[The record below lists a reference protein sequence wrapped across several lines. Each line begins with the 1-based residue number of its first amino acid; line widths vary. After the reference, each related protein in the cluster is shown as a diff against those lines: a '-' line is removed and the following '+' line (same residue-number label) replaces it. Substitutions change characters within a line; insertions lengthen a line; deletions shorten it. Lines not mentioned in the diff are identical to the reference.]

1 MTTSANESPE
11 KTTSTKESPEKT
23 TSAKE
28 SVKQKSL
35 NIISSDSSEDEFGEP
50 KPKSLDSLPSDSSED
65 RVEEPKREK
74 KEENLPQTS
83 TPGRKL
89 SKRKPKS
96 LDILPSDSSEEE
108 FEEPKREKKKKNLP
122 QTSTPERKLSKQ
134 VHVASDTEDM
144 PTLNFQWKKM
154 KKGACS
160 TASPEQSPIKNDS
173 LLEDLPEI
181 LVTDTDEGKCTDD
194 WTNNENKRDD
204 DAVLKEFEEMMQQKR
219 ERQLFAESTFIAF
232 PAREEPQI
240 QLWVV
245 YESHGG
251 LAINRPFKVDDTV
264 KSVFSWIIQEVDPE
278 VLPPVFHLECRTP
291 TNCPNSNCP
300 HIYELQN
307 SYKVNVADL
316 PEILYL
322 REGYFEAEETITG
335 FGDVLM

>member
-11 KTTSTKESPEKT
+11 KTTSTKESSEKT

-74 KEENLPQTS
+74 KKENLPQTS

-154 KKGACS
+154 KKGAGS

-181 LVTDTDEGKCTDD
+181 LVMDTDEGKCTDD

-307 SYKVNVADL
+307 SYKVHVADL

>member
-1 MTTSANESPE
+1 
-11 KTTSTKESPEKT
+11 
-23 TSAKE
+23 
-28 SVKQKSL
+28 
-35 NIISSDSSEDEFGEP
+35 
-50 KPKSLDSLPSDSSED
+50 
-65 RVEEPKREK
+65 
-74 KEENLPQTS
+74 
-83 TPGRKL
+83 
-89 SKRKPKS
+89 
-96 LDILPSDSSEEE
+96 
-108 FEEPKREKKKKNLP
+108 
-122 QTSTPERKLSKQ
+122 
-134 VHVASDTEDM
+134 
-144 PTLNFQWKKM
+144 M